1 MQNGDE
7 TITRLAR
14 SVARRLPASLDD
26 ADLVARLSA
35 MGAAWLLLDPGRVN
49 LDAFGR
55 LRLRRDA
62 SAKLKQLGRTIVW
75 MKDSRYH
82 HGQQAAEMATKALRG
97 LRMGRLGLDDL
108 LQQSASFRAM
118 RYGHVRRKARDK
130 ARAQPECVRL
140 HNGAYRATRIVS
152 GRDLNRLG
160 QEAGNCLARPTYFRS
175 YADKLRRKMTAFWRI
190 DAVNDAP
197 CRSEGELIWVVA
209 MSIGTGDVEE
219 VQQIGEGSVMLIER
233 DVLLEFLAG
242 RQPGTEAYPDTDA
255 LNAYAIS
262 LTLINACRE
271 NTLYRFR
278 TRLAGAIWRFEIA
291 SGVLTAIAGSGEVWI
306 GDDEVCALS
315 LHGLS
320 TNAGQVLSVLR
331 GRFGREEEDLGYKV
345 YDNAAR
351 YARGLAVRL
360 AFRAAC
366 ARSRT
371 LHVACD
377 TAFAAESPDFRA
389 DWFGTKAVDP
399 RRTELVPSKAA
410 VRHRDL

>member
-7 TITRLAR
+7 TIARLAR
-14 SVARRLPASLDD
+14 AVATRLPAALND
-26 ADLVARLSA
+26 ADLVACLSE

-49 LDAFGR
+49 RDASGR

-62 SAKLKQLGRTIVW
+62 SAKLKQMGRTIVW

-97 LRMGRLGLDDL
+97 LRTGRLGLDDL
-108 LQQSASFRAM
+108 LKQSASFRAM
-118 RYGHVRRKARDK
+118 RYSHVRRKARDK
-130 ARAQPECVRL
+130 AHAQPEWVL
-140 HNGAYRATRIVS
+140 LYNGAYRATRIVS
-152 GRDLNRLG
+152 GRELNRLG

-175 YADKLRRKMTAFWRI
+175 YADKLRRKVTAFWRI
-190 DAVNDAP
+190 DAVKDAP
-197 CRSEGELIWVVA
+197 CRLEGELIWVVA

-219 VQQIGEGSVMLIER
+219 VQQIGEGSVTLLER

-242 RQPGTEAYPDTDA
+242 GQPGTEAYPDMDA
-255 LNAYAIS
+255 LTTYAIS

-271 NTLYRFR
+271 STLSRFR
-278 TRLAGAIWRFEIA
+278 TRLAGAIWRFEVA
-291 SGVLTAIAGSGEVWI
+291 SGVLTAIAESGEVQI
-306 GDDEVCALS
+306 GDDGLCALS
-315 LHGLS
+315 LHGLT

-331 GRFGREEEDLGYKV
+331 GSFGRKDEDWGYEV
-345 YDNAAR
+345 DDNAAR

-371 LHVACD
+371 LSLACD
-377 TAFAAESPDFRA
+377 TAFAAESLDFRA
-389 DWFGTKAVDP
+389 DWFGTVD
-399 RRTELVPSKAA
+399 RRRQARSQG
-410 VRHRDL
+410 

>member
-7 TITRLAR
+7 TIARLAR
-14 SVARRLPASLDD
+14 AVATRLPAAIND
-26 ADLVARLSA
+26 ADLVACLSE

-49 LDAFGR
+49 RNASGR

-62 SAKLKQLGRTIVW
+62 SAKLKQMGRTIVW

-97 LRMGRLGLDDL
+97 LRTGRLGMDDL
-108 LQQSASFRAM
+108 LQQSANFRAM
-118 RYGHVRRKARDK
+118 RHGHVRRNARDK
-130 ARAQPECVRL
+130 AHAQPECVPL

-175 YADKLRRKMTAFWRI
+175 YAGKLRRKMTAFWRI
-190 DAVNDAP
+190 DAVKEAP
-197 CRSEGELIWVVA
+197 CRLEGELIWVVA
-209 MSIGTGDVEE
+209 MSVGTRDVEE
-219 VQQIGEGSVMLIER
+219 VQHIGEGPVMLLAR
-233 DVLLEFLAG
+233 DVLLEFVAG
-242 RQPGTEAYPDTDA
+242 RRPCTEAYPDMDA
-255 LNAYAIS
+255 LNPYAIN

-271 NTLYRFR
+271 NTVHRFR
-278 TRLAGAIWRFEIA
+278 ARLAGAIWRLEVA
-291 SGVLTAIAGSGEVWI
+291 SGVLTAISGSGEVWI
-306 GDDEVCALS
+306 GDNEVCAFS
-315 LHGLS
+315 LHGLK

-331 GRFGREEEDLGYKV
+331 GSFGREDEDWAYEV
-345 YDNAAR
+345 DNNAAR

-371 LHVACD
+371 LRLACES
-377 TAFAAESPDFRA
+377 AFAAESPDFRA
-389 DWFGTKAVDP
+389 DWFGTEAADP
-399 RRTELVPSKAA
+399 RRTELVHSKAA